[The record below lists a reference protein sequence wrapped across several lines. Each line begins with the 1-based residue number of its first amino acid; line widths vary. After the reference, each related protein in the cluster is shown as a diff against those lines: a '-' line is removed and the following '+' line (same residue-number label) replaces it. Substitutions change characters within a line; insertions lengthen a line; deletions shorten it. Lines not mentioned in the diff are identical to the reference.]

1 MKGTDATV
9 MATIRLRTTL
19 WTSQRQFRSRIRH
32 RP

>member
-1 MKGTDATV
+1 MKATNVIV

-19 WTSQRQFRSRIRH
+19 WTSQRQFRVRIRH